1 MESLNQRI
9 KELYKELSEVRT
21 SSLGDDVKEKLL
33 KESLLE
39 HEKKWKEQEEEK
51 LAKIQNEFQ
60 TIEKQLEE
68 KDQELL

>member
-1 MESLNQRI
+1 M
-9 KELYKELSEVRT
+9 SEVRT
-21 SSLGDDVKEKLL
+21 SSLSDDQKEKIL

-39 HEKKWKEQEEEK
+39 HEKRWKEQEEEK
-51 LAKIQNEFQ
+51 LAKIQNEFE